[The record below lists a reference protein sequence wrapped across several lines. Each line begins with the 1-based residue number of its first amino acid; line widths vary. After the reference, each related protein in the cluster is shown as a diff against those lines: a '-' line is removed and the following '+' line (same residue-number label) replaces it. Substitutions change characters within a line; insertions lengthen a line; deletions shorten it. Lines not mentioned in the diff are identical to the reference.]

1 MGVDEI
7 IVTWARTRG
16 STMKFFPV
24 AAATASVI
32 CVMSASL
39 KFGVIR
45 HGPAVPKRSTQPRTS
60 NGRAADKETKNNS
73 LEIPPRAGA
82 PALTAMYQVVPT
94 VVVAAPDR
102 ARLRLGRPYPSSSCA
117 TCAMFQ
123 CQILLLPANA

>member
-39 KFGVIR
+39 KFGVMR
-45 HGPAVPKRSTQPRTS
+45 PACCAEAMDATAISTGAQRTKKQKQYTRDTPE
-60 NGRAADKETKNNS
+60 GRRT
-73 LEIPPRAGA
+73 GA
-82 PALTAMYQVVPT
+82 TAMYQRYCDVSGGS
-94 VVVAAPDR
+94 A
-102 ARLRLGRPYPSSSCA
+102 GCSGC
-117 TCAMFQ
+117 
-123 CQILLLPANA
+123 

>member
-7 IVTWARTRG
+7 IVTCARTRG

-45 HGPAVPKRSTQPRTS
+45 PAWPCCAEAMDATAIS
-60 NGRAADKETKNNS
+60 NGAQRTMKRKQFTRDSPE
-73 LEIPPRAGA
+73 AGA
-82 PALTAMYQVVPT
+82 PALL
-94 VVVAAPDR
+94 R
-102 ARLRLGRPYPSSSCA
+102 CIRWLRRRRWLRLIALADHSFG
-117 TCAMFQ
+117 F
-123 CQILLLPANA
+123 

>member
-39 KFGVIR
+39 KFGVMR
-45 HGPAVPKRSTQPRTS
+45 PACCAEAIDTTATS
-60 NGRAADKETKNNS
+60 NGAQRTKKRKQFTRNS
-73 LEIPPRAGA
+73 PEAGA
-82 PALTAMYQVVPT
+82 PALLRCV
-94 VVVAAPDR
+94 R
-102 ARLRLGRPYPSSSCA
+102 WFRRWWWLRLIGLCA
-117 TCAMFQ
+117 LADHSFGFLRNLRYVQ
-123 CQILLLPANA
+123 CQILLLPAT